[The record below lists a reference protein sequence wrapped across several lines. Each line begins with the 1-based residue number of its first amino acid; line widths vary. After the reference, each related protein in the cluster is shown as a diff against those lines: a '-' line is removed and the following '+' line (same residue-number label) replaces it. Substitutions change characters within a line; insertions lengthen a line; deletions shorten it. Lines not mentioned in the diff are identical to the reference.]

1 MSTRSSTALVTGA
14 TAGLRRAVAL
24 HLARDGAEV
33 VVHGR
38 DAARGTPLRAMYM
51 WADMPRFARAFGFT
65 LIEVLVVLALMGLA
79 AGLVAPALLHA
90 RRQRPALNS
99 LIPTAREEAARRG
112 EMVYLRVDGSGQW
125 RMEGAASP
133 AAGPFAA
140 GHVEPFPGV
149 PLTLIVSPLGTC
161 AFDVPSAAAA
171 RVIQLDPLTCDITT
185 P

>member
-1 MSTRSSTALVTGA
+1 
-14 TAGLRRAVAL
+14 
-24 HLARDGAEV
+24 
-33 VVHGR
+33 
-38 DAARGTPLRAMYM
+38 
-51 WADMPRFARAFGFT
+51 MPRVPRARGFT

-90 RRQRPALNS
+90 RRQRPTLGS

-112 EMVYLRVDGSGQW
+112 EMVYLRVTGSGQW
-125 RMEGAASP
+125 RMEGAASS

-140 GHVEPFPGV
+140 GRVEPFPGV
-149 PLTLIVSPLGTC
+149 PLTLIVSPIGTC

-171 RVIQLDPLTCDITT
+171 RVIRLDPLTCDITT

>member
-1 MSTRSSTALVTGA
+1 ML
-14 TAGLRRAVAL
+14 
-24 HLARDGAEV
+24 
-33 VVHGR
+33 
-38 DAARGTPLRAMYM
+38 
-51 WADMPRFARAFGFT
+51 ADMARFARACGFT

-90 RRQRPALNS
+90 RRQQPSLGL

-112 EMVYLRVDGSGQW
+112 EMVYLRIAGSGQW
-125 RMEGAASP
+125 RMEGAASS

-140 GHVEPFPGV
+140 GHLEPFPGV
-149 PLTLIVSPLGTC
+149 PLTLIVSPIGTC

-171 RVIQLDPLTCDITT
+171 RVIRLDPLTCDITS